1 MQRKPLDP
9 SFSPAFAGAV
19 AGAVA
24 GATDFI
30 ASGLNIFIPAK
41 AGIQCLLL
49 MYQWRIH
56 DSHSPAIHTPGKCH
70 SHDPSHV
77 IHPVPPNSTCAYQYV
92 SKSPAARHPDR
103 EPAAKSLLC
112 LATSMVFAVTA
123 SLPCRVAG
131 LTRVRADF
139 HRDSPDTQSNLSRTY
154 RRR

>member
-9 SFSPAFAGAV
+9 SFPPTF

-41 AGIQCLLL
+41 AGIQRLSL
-49 MYQWRIH
+49 MYQLRTH
-56 DSHSPAIHTPGKCH
+56 DSHSPAIHTPDKSH
-70 SHDPSHV
+70 SHDPSHA
-77 IHPVPPNSTCAYQYV
+77 IRPVPPNSRCAYQYV
-92 SKSPAARHPDR
+92 SKSPVARHPDR
-103 EPAAKSLLC
+103 EPAAKSLPC
-112 LATSMVFAVTA
+112 LATSTAFAVTA
-123 SLPCRVAG
+123 SLPSQVAV

-139 HRDSPDTQSNLSRTY
+139 HHDSPDNLSNLSRTY